1 MSENRSRFR
10 MKKGDIEIEYEGES
24 AEVTARYQ
32 EAFEW
37 IKTVAVPPPKP
48 APPKEKEKVK
58 EKEPE
63 KKPDKRGGLRTAVVS
78 KEIDKLSE
86 EGWLDDFKKVEEVR
100 AELERRAVRG
110 AYRRAVDTVLR
121 RRVGKTL
128 ERVKDTD
135 RKWVYRK
142 KRD

>member
-37 IKTVAVPPPKP
+37 IKTGVIPATKP
-48 APPKEKEKVK
+48 RPPKEKEKV
-58 EKEPE
+58 EGTEPE

-110 AYRRAVDTVLR
+110 AYRRAVDTALR

-128 ERVKDTD
+128 ERVKDTNG
-135 RKWVYRK
+135 KWAYRK

>member
-1 MSENRSRFR
+1 MSEHRSRFR

-24 AEVTARYQ
+24 AEVTARYR

-37 IKTVAVPPPKP
+37 IKTVAVPPPKLG
-48 APPKEKEKVK
+48 PPKEKEKVK
-58 EKEPE
+58 EKVPE
-63 KKPDKRGGLRTAVVS
+63 EKPDKRGGLRTAVVS
-78 KEIDKLSE
+78 KEIDKLTE
-86 EGWLDDFKKVEEVR
+86 EGWLDDFKKIEEVM
-100 AELERRAVRG
+100 AELEKRAVRG
-110 AYRRAVDTVLR
+110 AYRNAVNEALK

-135 RKWVYRK
+135 GKWVYRK